1 MSTRLD
7 LYKIFCEVAKSQSF
21 SKAAK
26 ELYMTQP
33 AVSQAVMN
41 LEREL
46 GIRLFTRT
54 SKGVTLTNEG
64 QLLFEHVN
72 SAINLIHIG
81 ENKLLESRDLK
92 VGEMKIGIGDTISR
106 HFMLPY
112 LEIFRNR
119 FPNINLKIINRTTTE
134 LCDLLK
140 SGEAD
145 IAVCNFP
152 VRDPALETR
161 KCRDIQDIFVCGE
174 KYRDL
179 CRDII
184 SLEEIV
190 KLPMILLERKS
201 NSRLYLER
209 YMSSKGFKITPEIEL
224 GSHDLLL
231 EFARFNFGI
240 ACVVEEFSQEYLR
253 SSKLYKL
260 RLSEE
265 IPPRSIGFCYLK
277 SVSLSPA
284 AMKLVEVVEAEELP
298 ERT

>member
-1 MSTRLD
+1 MANRLD
-7 LYKIFCEVAKSQSF
+7 LYRIFCEVAKCRSF
-21 SKAAK
+21 SGAAK

-41 LEREL
+41 LEEEL

-54 SKGVTLTNEG
+54 PRGVVLTNDG

-81 ENKLLESRDLK
+81 ENKLLESRNLK
-92 VGEMKIGIGDTISR
+92 VGEMKIGVGDTISKY
-106 HFMLPY
+106 FMLPY

-119 FPNINLKIINRTTTE
+119 FPNINLKIVNRTTTE
-134 LCDLLK
+134 LCNLIK
-140 SGEAD
+140 SGDVD

-152 VRDPALETR
+152 IRDAALETIECKR
-161 KCRDIQDIFVCGE
+161 IHDIFVCGE
-174 KYRDL
+174 KYREL
-179 CRDII
+179 CSRPT

-190 KLPMILLERKS
+190 RLPMILLERKS
-201 NSRLYLER
+201 NSRLYIER
-209 YMSSKGFKITPEIEL
+209 YMASKGIKATPEIEL

-240 ACVVEEFSQEYLR
+240 ACVVEEFSQDYLKTSR
-253 SSKLYKL
+253 LYKL
-260 RLSEE
+260 DLTDE
-265 IPPRSIGFCYLK
+265 IPSRSIGFCYLK

-284 AMKLVEVVEAEELP
+284 AQKLVEVVGAQDNAIV
-298 ERT
+298 

>member
-1 MSTRLD
+1 MATRLD

-81 ENKLLESRDLK
+81 ENKLLESRNLK
-92 VGEMKIGIGDTISR
+92 VGEMKIGIGDTISK

-134 LCDLLK
+134 LCTLLK

-152 VRDPALETR
+152 VKDPALETR
-161 KCRDIQDIFVCGE
+161 KCIDIHDIFVCGE
-174 KYRDL
+174 KFRDL
-179 CRDII
+179 IRSTV
-184 SLEEIV
+184 SLDDIV

-201 NSRLYLER
+201 NSRLYIER
-209 YMSSKGFKITPEIEL
+209 YMSSKGFRVTPEIEL

-240 ACVVEEFSQEYLR
+240 ACVVEEFSQEYLK
-253 SSKLYKL
+253 SEKLYKL
-260 RLSEE
+260 KLSEE
-265 IPPRSIGFCYLK
+265 IPPRGIGFCYLK

-284 AMKLVEVVEAEELP
+284 ARKLVEVVEG
-298 ERT
+298 T

>member
-1 MSTRLD
+1 MATRLD
-7 LYKIFCEVAKSQSF
+7 LYKIFCEVAKCQSF
-21 SKAAK
+21 SRAAK

-54 SKGVTLTNEG
+54 SKGVALTNDG

-72 SAINLIHIG
+72 SAINLIHVG
-81 ENKLLESRDLK
+81 ENKLLESRNLK
-92 VGEMKIGIGDTISR
+92 VGEMKVGVGDTISKY
-106 HFMLPY
+106 FLLPY

-134 LCDLLK
+134 LCALLK

-152 VRDPALETR
+152 IKDPALETR
-161 KCRDIQDIFVCGE
+161 KCRDIHDIFVCGE

-179 CRDII
+179 CRGSI
-184 SLEEIV
+184 SLEEIIRQ
-190 KLPMILLERKS
+190 PMILLERKS
-201 NSRLYLER
+201 NSRLYIER
-209 YMSSKGFKITPEIEL
+209 YMSSKGFKVTPEIEL
-224 GSHDLLL
+224 GSHALLL
-231 EFARFNFGI
+231 EFARLNFGI
-240 ACVVEEFSQEYLR
+240 ACVVEEFSQEYIK

-260 RLSEE
+260 NLTEE
-265 IPPRSIGFCYLK
+265 IPPRGIGFCYLR

-284 AMKLVEVVEAEELP
+284 ARKLVEVVEMA
-298 ERT
+298 